1 MNSLDRLI
9 EIETHGLLE
18 NLVKALDCVTFSA
31 RTRTSISVDLAFGML
46 KNIGY
51 NDDGRII
58 TNLTDQGV
66 VRINAYSS
74 SIDMD
79 KLKESGL
86 EWHYKKEDQ
95 A

>member
-1 MNSLDRLI
+1 MNSLGRSI

-18 NLVKALDCVTFSA
+18 NLVKALDCFTFRA
-31 RTRTSISVDLAFGML
+31 RTMMSISVDLAFGMF

-51 NDDGRII
+51 NDDGQIV
-58 TNLTDQGV
+58 TNLTDQGI
-66 VRINAYSS
+66 VRITTYSS